1 MEMVLKNEIENK
13 TGRIKQHSKQI
24 ILRVATESLQG
35 KDIFDQNKTKRNK
48 GWPLLIHAVR
58 NELLSK

>member
-1 MEMVLKNEIENK
+1 MEMVSKNEIENK

-35 KDIFDQNKTKRNK
+35 MDIFDQNKNK
-48 GWPLLIHAVR
+48 KEQGMDIIVCNCKNR
-58 NELLSK
+58 KI